1 MAKKYIDR
9 AALIATIRE
18 LKELSNEQKSDILQL
33 ISEQKKYGIVWEDS
47 PEEVEENLR
56 INIPVLVEDKD
67 RAIISNADD
76 APNHILIEGDNL
88 EALTALS

>member
-1 MAKKYIDR
+1 MAKKHIDR

-47 PEEVEENLR
+47 PEDVEENLR
-56 INIPVLVEDKD
+56 VNVPVLVEDKD
-67 RAIISNADD
+67 KAIISNADD
-76 APNHILIEGDNL
+76 APNLY
-88 EALTALS
+88 